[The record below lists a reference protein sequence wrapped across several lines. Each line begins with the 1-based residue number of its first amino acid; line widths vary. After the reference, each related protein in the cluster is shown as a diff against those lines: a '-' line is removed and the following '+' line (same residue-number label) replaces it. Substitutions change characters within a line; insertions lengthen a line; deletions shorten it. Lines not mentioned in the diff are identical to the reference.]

1 MKSEKMNK
9 KTKINT
15 AGLSTEKILLA
26 VYREARRFFA
36 SSSESINYL
45 DIGAG
50 NGELIKLIGSQIS
63 TKSYACDYTEG
74 LMELDGQSVDIC
86 DLNNQKL
93 PYDDNT
99 FDLVTFTE
107 VIEHIENHRFT
118 LSEIARVLKP
128 GGFVIISTPNILNLK
143 SRMRFLFCGFWN
155 LFGPLKIG
163 DRKLEST
170 GGHINPIHYFYIAH
184 SLMEARLKVVDDSY
198 DKIQTSSLFWL
209 LLLYVPIKIFSAIHL
224 RKEKTK
230 WRTVDSK
237 NEEFV
242 LKINSLSMMLSRTI
256 VVTAQKPDT
265 NL

>member
-1 MKSEKMNK
+1 MKIHHKQIE
-9 KTKINT
+9 TG
-15 AGLSTEKILLA
+15 GLSTEKILLA
-26 VYREARRFFA
+26 VCREACRCFT
-36 SSSESINYL
+36 SSSESINHL
-45 DIGAG
+45 DVGAG

-128 GGFVIISTPNILNLK
+128 GGFVILSTPNILNLK
-143 SRMRFLFCGFWN
+143 SRIRFLFCGFWN
-155 LFGPLKIG
+155 LFGPLKVG

-170 GGHINPIHYFYIAH
+170 GGHINPMHYFLMIH
-184 SLMEARLKVVDDSY
+184 SLLESGFEIEDETC
-198 DKIQTSSLFWL
+198 DKIQSSSLFL
-209 LLLYVPIKIFSAIHL
+209 LILFFFPVKIFSFFHFL
-224 RKEKTK
+224 KEKK
-230 WRTVDSK
+230 KYHSIDSRNEKFVK
-237 NEEFV
+237 NM
-242 LKINSLSMMLSRTI
+242 NSFLLLTARTI
-256 VVTAQKPDT
+256 IVSARKI
-265 NL
+265 

>member
-1 MKSEKMNK
+1 MDKNF
-9 KTKINT
+9 KINT

-26 VYREARRFFA
+26 VYREARRCFTF
-36 SSSESINYL
+36 SSQTINYL
-45 DIGAG
+45 DVGAG
-50 NGELIKLIGSQIS
+50 NGELIKLIGSQIE
-63 TKSYACDYTEG
+63 TKPYACDYTDG
-74 LMELDGQSVDIC
+74 LMELDGQTVEIC
-86 DLNNQKL
+86 DLNVEEL
-93 PYDDNT
+93 PYGDNT

-128 GGFVIISTPNILNLK
+128 GGYVILSTPNILNLK
-143 SRMRFLFCGFWN
+143 SRIRFLFCGFWN

-184 SLMEARLKVVDDSY
+184 SLMEARLKVVRNSY
-198 DKIQTSSLFWL
+198 DKIQTSSFMWMLLFCI
-209 LLLYVPIKIFSAIHL
+209 PIKICSSFHL
-224 RKEKTK
+224 RKEKSK
-230 WRTVDSK
+230 WKTVDSQ

-242 LKINSLSMMLSRTI
+242 VKSNSLTMMLSRTV

-265 NL
+265 SL